1 MSKNGRPDFRVPTKV
16 EVGMGGKLYHYAD
29 SEEDMESG
37 EDMEAGYSD
46 IMDEEERAQEIADRE
61 DEEERLF
68 QKE

>member
-1 MSKNGRPDFRVPTKV
+1 
-16 EVGMGGKLYHYAD
+16 MGGKLYHYAD